1 MGAHVSALYLHET
14 IDIVGQGA
22 WPYMAHTVQAGG
34 NETNSFVLQGTW
46 YVMGITG
53 RWPQVVNIWDVPGGW
68 DGWQNSVDRLNL
80 KRSANADLTKWW
92 DEAFKLRTGGFDRLL
107 AGAPGSPTSA
117 SLVADGVIGSL
128 FTHEIATVRP
138 GAALDY
144 LAAVAEV
151 RVPLMLEYG
160 LTATGL
166 YETLLTD
173 TEAVTV
179 WAHDVDAH
187 IAVQRAEHAS
197 RHGDLG
203 GDERLAA
210 WRRTAREF
218 VVSWREELMTPMPGT
233 LLGPPTPTR

>member
-1 MGAHVSALYLHET
+1 MSALYLHEI

-22 WPYMAHTVQAGG
+22 MPYMAHTLQASG
-34 NETNSFVLQGTW
+34 NETNNYDLLCTW

-80 KRSANADLTKWW
+80 KRSANAGLTKWW

-160 LTATGL
+160 ITATGL